1 MKIIISIILISV
13 FLSCSSYSSINSF
26 YNHHKNDTNVT
37 AIEIPQYMLAIL
49 RASSGEMNNFMGN
62 VREIRYIHLNPG
74 SEIERTQISN
84 QINGLVS
91 NRFVDVYRKNED
103 TKRTLISVRENRDV
117 VKEIIVY
124 KNDEKSNSV
133 FYLKGNFNPEKV
145 REYVKNDEF
154 DKLSSTV
161 LQQYNLSPTTIKN

>member
-1 MKIIISIILISV
+1 MKNILSIILILV
-13 FLSCSSYSSINSF
+13 FTSCSSYSSINSF

-62 VREIRYIHLNPG
+62 VREIRYIHLNPDTE
-74 SEIERTQISN
+74 SERNQISN

-91 NRFVDVYRKNED
+91 NRFVDVYRKNEE

-124 KNDEKSNSV
+124 KNDKKSNSV

-161 LQQYNLSPTTIKN
+161 LQQYNLSPINTKN

>member
-1 MKIIISIILISV
+1 MKNILSIILILV
-13 FLSCSSYSSINSF
+13 FTSCSSYSSFNSF

-37 AIEIPQYMLAIL
+37 AIEIPQFMLAIL

-62 VREIRYIHLNPG
+62 VREIRYIHLNPD
-74 SEIERTQISN
+74 SDLESTQISN

-91 NRFVDVYRKNED
+91 HRFIDVYRKNEE

-133 FYLKGNFNPEKV
+133 FYLKGNFNPAKV
-145 REYVKNDEF
+145 REYVKNDGF
-154 DKLSSTV
+154 DNISNTV
-161 LQQYNLSPTTIKN
+161 LQQYNLNPTNIKN

>member
-1 MKIIISIILISV
+1 MKIIISILLISV
-13 FLSCSSYSSINSF
+13 FLSCSSYSSFNSF

-37 AIEIPQYMLAIL
+37 AVEIPQFMLALL

-62 VREIRYIHLNPG
+62 VKEIRYIHLKPD
-74 SEIERTQISN
+74 SDLESTQISN

-91 NRFVDVYRKNED
+91 HRFIDVYRKNEE
-103 TKRTLISVRENRDV
+103 TKRTLISVREHRDV

-124 KNDEKSNSV
+124 KNDDKSNSV

-145 REYVKNDEF
+145 REYVKNDGF
-154 DKLSSTV
+154 DQLSNNV
-161 LQQYNLSPTTIKN
+161 LQQYNLNPTNIKD

>member
-1 MKIIISIILISV
+1 
-13 FLSCSSYSSINSF
+13 
-26 YNHHKNDTNVT
+26 
-37 AIEIPQYMLAIL
+37 
-49 RASSGEMNNFMGN
+49 
-62 VREIRYIHLNPG
+62 IRYIHLNPD
-74 SEIERTQISN
+74 SELERTQISN

-91 NRFVDVYRKNED
+91 NRFIDVYRKNEE

-145 REYVKNDEF
+145 REYVKNDDF
-154 DKLSSTV
+154 DKLSNTV
-161 LQQYNLSPTTIKN
+161 LQQYNLNPANIKN